1 MVLYLEITDATYKE
15 KILTVVSNTLTMKN
29 MEEHIQASRN
39 VNRFKSTL
47 MQISLPS
54 LNYLERKLHSI
65 LTTHHL
71 YFKVE
76 NLELSYSWISILI
89 LAKEVFS
96 LMLLVLR
103 FRNR

>member
-1 MVLYLEITDATYKE
+1 MVLYLEIIDATYKA
-15 KILTVVSNTLTMKN
+15 KILTVVFNTLTMKN

-39 VNRFKSTL
+39 VNQFKSTL
-47 MQISLPS
+47 MPISLPS

-65 LTTHHL
+65 PTTHRL

-96 LMLLVLR
+96 LMLLALR